1 MNRKLCASFPS
12 VIQYHLWQDAEFP
25 VVWKSRTLLKHPI
38 RGRPNMAIL
47 DEYLAYDAGA
57 RYVVTV

>member
-1 MNRKLCASFPS
+1 M
-12 VIQYHLWQDAEFP
+12 
-25 VVWKSRTLLKHPI
+25 VWKSRTVLKHPI
-38 RGRPNMAIL
+38 RGRQNMAIL